1 MAAPYTWP
9 GRIRSR
15 SSITTLSAAWYNE
28 YAHVPTRESGWDV
41 YDARLS
47 RYALY
52 ESYLNNTA
60 YKSINAQAAMLK
72 TSNGLYRRIR
82 GIYNPVG
89 RQNKLL
95 TAYIYGG
102 NLDLENL
109 AIGALPIKTDNP
121 ALLPALRNLLNWS
134 RWSRQKSMYV
144 RYGASLGDVFIK
156 VNDDR
161 AAQKVRMEVLHPA
174 KIREME
180 TDASGNITRVII
192 EYECDEA
199 LDLDTLKPGA
209 RAFSEQQRKS
219 YLYTETIDK
228 EWFRT
233 YKDGEPFAYYTDMR
247 GQPVSEWPNEYGFVP
262 LVKAAHAD
270 IGLLYGANA
279 WYESMGKINE
289 INDAASL
296 LNDNL
301 RKATVPL
308 LKALGM
314 SKSEGLQFEST
325 GKDELNIIY
334 VPSENADMLPIQLN
348 IDVGGA
354 LDNIEKMLAELER
367 DMPELSLQRIREN
380 GSQMTAPGVRAGYAD
395 AFTRIEEAQ
404 GAYDEALVRAM
415 QMGVTI
421 GGYNR
426 YEGFESFNLASYP
439 AGAMEMTIKPR
450 PIIGDSLSREQRL
463 TALSAL
469 ANQPPAVQRLTL
481 QELEYDETTINAV
494 LADSEE
500 RARQELRTMTDA
512 LFNTPDQ
519 PLPDEETTDDGED
532 PDAEAA
538 TAAAA

>member
-1 MAAPYTWP
+1 MAAPYTWQ

-15 SSITTLSAAWYNE
+15 ASLTTLSAAWYNE

-52 ESYLNNTA
+52 ESYLNGTV
-60 YKSINAQAAMLK
+60 YKSINAQAQMLK
-72 TSNGLYRRIR
+72 ASNGLYRRIR
-82 GIYNPVG
+82 NIYNPVG

-109 AIGALPIKTDNP
+109 ATGALPIKTDNP
-121 ALLPALRNLLNWS
+121 ALYPALRNLLNWS

-161 AAQKVRMEVLHPA
+161 TAQKVRMEVLHPA

-192 EYECDEA
+192 EYEVDEP
-199 LDLDTLKPGA
+199 LDLSTLKPGA
-209 RAFSEQQRKS
+209 RAFAEQQRKS

-233 YKDGEPFAYYTDMR
+233 YKDGEPFAYYTDMQGR
-247 GQPVSEWPNEYGFVP
+247 QVTEWENEYGFVP
-262 LVKAAHAD
+262 LVKCSHAD
-270 IGLLYGANA
+270 IGLMYGANA

-308 LKALGM
+308 LQALGM
-314 SKSEGLQFEST
+314 SKADGLQFEST
-325 GKDELNIIY
+325 GKDELQILY
-334 VPSENADMLPIQLN
+334 APGEGASFQPITLQ

-354 LDNIEKMLAELER
+354 LENIEKMLGELER
-367 DMPELSLQRIREN
+367 DMPELALQRIRES

-426 YEGFESFNLASYP
+426 YEGFERFNLASYP
-439 AGAMEMTIKPR
+439 AGALEMTIKPR
-450 PIIGDSLSREQRL
+450 PIIGDSLSKTDRI
-463 TALSAL
+463 TALGAL
-469 ANQPPAVQRLTL
+469 DNRPPAVQRLML
-481 QELEYDETTINAV
+481 QELDYDEPTINAV

-519 PLPDEETTDDGED
+519 PVEEDTPDGED
-532 PDAEAA
+532 PDAEAT
-538 TAAAA
+538 TAETA

>member
-1 MAAPYTWP
+1 MAAPYTWQ

-15 SSITTLSAAWYNE
+15 ASLTTLSAAWYNE

-52 ESYLNNTA
+52 ESYLNGTV
-60 YKSINAQAAMLK
+60 YKSINAQAQMLK
-72 TSNGLYRRIR
+72 ASNGLYRRIR
-82 GIYNPVG
+82 NIYNPVG

-102 NLDLENL
+102 NIDLENL
-109 AIGALPIKTDNP
+109 ATGALPIKTDNP
-121 ALLPALRNLLNWS
+121 ALYPALRNLLNWS

-161 AAQKVRMEVLHPA
+161 VAQKVRMEVLHPA

-192 EYECDEA
+192 EYEVDEP
-199 LDLDTLKPGA
+199 LDLSTLKPGA
-209 RAFSEQQRKS
+209 RAFAEQQRKS

-233 YKDGEPFAYYTDMR
+233 YKDGEPFAYFTDMQGR
-247 GQPVSEWPNEYGFVP
+247 QVAEWQNEYGFVP
-262 LVKAAHAD
+262 LVKCSHAD
-270 IGLLYGANA
+270 IGLMYGANA

-301 RKATVPL
+301 RKSTVPL
-308 LKALGM
+308 LQALGM
-314 SKSEGLQFEST
+314 SKADGLQFEST
-325 GKDELNIIY
+325 GKDELQILY
-334 VPSENADMLPIQLN
+334 APGEGARFDPITLQ

-354 LDNIEKMLAELER
+354 LENIEKMLGELER
-367 DMPELSLQRIREN
+367 DMPELALQRIRES

-426 YEGFESFNLASYP
+426 YEGFERFNLASYP
-439 AGAMEMTIKPR
+439 AGALEMTIKPR
-450 PIIGDSLSREQRL
+450 PVIGDSLSKTDRI
-463 TALSAL
+463 TALGTLS
-469 ANQPPAVQRLTL
+469 NQPPAIQRLTL
-481 QELEYDETTINAV
+481 QELDYDEPTINAV

-512 LFNTPDQ
+512 LFSTPDQ
-519 PLPDEETTDDGED
+519 PVEEDTPDGED
-532 PDAEAA
+532 PDAEAPIA
-538 TAAAA
+538 ETA

>member
-1 MAAPYTWP
+1 MAAPYTWQ
-9 GRIRSR
+9 GRTRSR
-15 SSITTLSAAWYNE
+15 ASLTTLSAAWYNE

-52 ESYLNNTA
+52 ESYLNGTV
-60 YKSINAQAAMLK
+60 YKSINAQAQMLK
-72 TSNGLYRRIR
+72 AANGLYRRIR
-82 GIYNPVG
+82 NIYNPVG

-102 NLDLENL
+102 NIDPENL
-109 AIGALPIKTDNP
+109 TTGALPIKTDNP
-121 ALLPALRNLLNWS
+121 ALYPALRNLLNWS

-161 AAQKVRMEVLHPA
+161 VAQKVRMEVLHPA

-192 EYECDEA
+192 EYEVDEP
-199 LDLDTLKPGA
+199 LDLSTLKPGA
-209 RAFSEQQRKS
+209 RAFAEQQRKS

-233 YKDGEPFAYYTDMR
+233 YKDGEPFAYYTDMQGR
-247 GQPVSEWPNEYGFVP
+247 QVTEWENEYGFVP
-262 LVKAAHAD
+262 LVKCSHAD
-270 IGLLYGANA
+270 IGLMYGANA

-301 RKATVPL
+301 RKSTVPL
-308 LKALGM
+308 LQALGM
-314 SKSEGLQFEST
+314 SKADGLQFEST
-325 GKDELNIIY
+325 GKDELQILY
-334 VPSENADMLPIQLN
+334 APGEGARFDPITLQ

-354 LDNIEKMLAELER
+354 LENIEKMLGELER
-367 DMPELSLQRIREN
+367 DMPELALQRIRES

-426 YEGFESFNLASYP
+426 YEGFERFNLASYP
-439 AGAMEMTIKPR
+439 AGALEMTIKPR
-450 PIIGDSLSREQRL
+450 PIIGDSLSKTERI
-463 TALSAL
+463 TALGTL
-469 ANQPPAVQRLTL
+469 DNRPPAVQRLML
-481 QELEYDETTINAV
+481 QELDYDEPTINAV

-512 LFNTPDQ
+512 LFSTPDQ
-519 PLPDEETTDDGED
+519 PVEEADDGED
-532 PDAEAA
+532 SDAEAPIA
-538 TAAAA
+538 ETA